1 MCFYLTKSVKVGKYL
16 PKIVKVRKY
25 QNNKSREIPKNT
37 PKTHATSMVAYLVRL
52 IFLIEI
58 CIIIITLYFICMFY
72 NFYKI

>member
-37 PKTHATSMVAYLVRL
+37 PKTHATENNIHILYKVCGYFYFSRMLIKFISYLD
-52 IFLIEI
+52 
-58 CIIIITLYFICMFY
+58 
-72 NFYKI
+72 